1 MPSRF
6 VLTIALLIA
15 LPAVAGEWMPTTLGT
30 VKGLRN
36 LVLDPQSGAVLVET
50 AKGYLR
56 VVDGRLL
63 PASPPKRPAPP
74 DRARPT
80 DAIPHGRAVEGAR
93 DIASAW
99 LSDPTRRYG
108 HGVLGDQ
115 IEAGAL
121 SVRTASGTVAKFVL
135 DEDSVFEDLMP
146 RLHDLDGDRVVRR
159 AESPPIGQSH
169 RWLCPIGMAD
179 FDGDGRIEIAVVETP
194 HLGQT
199 IVIYRQFGEKLVEVA
214 RRHGHS
220 NHFIGSTTLDMSAV
234 LDVDGDGIPD
244 MVVPTGGGVVG
255 HRGHIA
261 LEREQAVQGIGGSL
275 GLYIVLHQFGEDHR
289 GPQRGIDGMCL
300 DSEGN
305 IVGTAGNWIS
315 GPGPM
320 IYVWTPAGRVLETYA
335 MPAGVD
341 GPTNC
346 AFGDP
351 DQRALYVTSG
361 QGHLLRARDTGR
373 RGWIMWPPV
382 R

>member
-15 LPAVAGEWMPTTLGT
+15 LPAAAGEWMPTTLGT

-63 PASPPKRPAPP
+63 PASPPKRPTPP
-74 DRARPT
+74 DRARPK

-121 SVRTASGTVAKFVL
+121 SVRTASGTVARYVL

-146 RLHDLDGDRVVRR
+146 RLHDLDGDGRDEVIVVRSYLDAGAAVAVFGLDGGRIVRR

-244 MVVPTGGGVVG
+244 MVVPTGGRGRLVALSFVG
-255 HRGHIA
+255 GKFKEIA
-261 LEREQAVQGIGGSL
+261 RTPNGAEIVTAVIAADL
-275 GLYIVLHQFGEDHR
+275 
-289 GPQRGIDGMCL
+289 DG
-300 DSEGN
+300 N
-305 IVGTAGNWIS
+305 GTADLVYGRRD
-315 GPGPM
+315 
-320 IYVWTPAGRVLETYA
+320 GRVELI
-335 MPAGVD
+335 
-341 GPTNC
+341 
-346 AFGDP
+346 
-351 DQRALYVTSG
+351 
-361 QGHLLRARDTGR
+361 R
-373 RGWIMWPPV
+373 R
-382 R
+382 

>member
-15 LPAVAGEWMPTTLGT
+15 LPAAAGEWMPTTLGT

-121 SVRTASGTVAKFVL
+121 SVRTASGTVARYVL

-146 RLHDLDGDRVVRR
+146 RLHDLDGDGRDEVIVVRSYLDAGAAVAVFGLDGDRVVRR

-244 MVVPTGGGVVG
+244 MVVPTGGRGRLVALSFVG
-255 HRGHIA
+255 GKFKEIA
-261 LEREQAVQGIGGSL
+261 RTPHGAEIVTAVIAADL
-275 GLYIVLHQFGEDHR
+275 
-289 GPQRGIDGMCL
+289 DG
-300 DSEGN
+300 N
-305 IVGTAGNWIS
+305 GTADLVYGRRD
-315 GPGPM
+315 
-320 IYVWTPAGRVLETYA
+320 GRVELI
-335 MPAGVD
+335 
-341 GPTNC
+341 
-346 AFGDP
+346 
-351 DQRALYVTSG
+351 
-361 QGHLLRARDTGR
+361 R
-373 RGWIMWPPV
+373 R
-382 R
+382 